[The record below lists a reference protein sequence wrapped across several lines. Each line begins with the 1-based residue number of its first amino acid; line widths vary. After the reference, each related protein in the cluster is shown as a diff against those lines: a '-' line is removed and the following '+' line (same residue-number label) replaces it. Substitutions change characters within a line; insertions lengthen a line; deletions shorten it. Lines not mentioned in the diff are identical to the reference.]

1 VKSLARNF
9 LGATTVFTSRDDVR
23 KAYLTNV
30 PTKIWALLVIPAV
43 AVAYPVVCIV
53 VPAVI
58 HAVVPDAVR
67 TVLNLI

>member
-1 VKSLARNF
+1 M
-9 LGATTVFTSRDDVR
+9 

-30 PTKIWALLVIPAV
+30 PTKIWAILVISAV
-43 AVAYPVVCIV
+43 AVAYPIVCIV